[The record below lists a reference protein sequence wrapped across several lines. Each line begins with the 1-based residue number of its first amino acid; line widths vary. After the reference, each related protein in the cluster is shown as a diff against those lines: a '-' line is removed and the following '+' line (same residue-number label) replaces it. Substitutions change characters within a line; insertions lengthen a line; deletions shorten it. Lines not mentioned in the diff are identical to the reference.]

1 MKLTNT
7 ERRVINARMREFK
20 LFMHDHGYVGGKDN
34 VAACKLFLR
43 KIQGK
48 RIELRQDDGRDVS
61 FTCIAGVSDNP
72 TNRRG
77 KFTSN
82 PKMADK
88 QAEKAKH
95 AALMIAGLE
104 QAEQMKHARL
114 LNLCPSTSMKKERVA
129 GKRVIVKHYKAQK

>member
-48 RIELRQDDGRDVS
+48 RIELRQNDGRDVS

-95 AALMIAGLE
+95 AAITEAGLK
-104 QAEQMKHARL
+104 QAERIKQDRF
-114 LNLCPSTSMKKERVA
+114 LNLCPTTSMKKVRRAAKTLV
-129 GKRVIVKHYKAQK
+129 VKHYKAQK